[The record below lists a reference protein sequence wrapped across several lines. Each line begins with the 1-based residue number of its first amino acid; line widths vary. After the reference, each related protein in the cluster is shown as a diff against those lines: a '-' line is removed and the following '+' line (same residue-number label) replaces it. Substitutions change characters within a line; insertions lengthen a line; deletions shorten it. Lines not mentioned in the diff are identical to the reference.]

1 MGGGGMPEYKYEYL
15 GSGIR
20 VAVSKE
26 HSFGTDAVLLADFAS
41 PKRNEK
47 ACDLGTGCGIIPMIW
62 CRNGQAKEITA
73 VELQEKGFL
82 QTCESIRISSV
93 EDKVRAVNHD
103 LKDIKSVLGHASM
116 DIVTMNPPYKAADAG
131 IKSVAKAEL
140 IARHE
145 VECNLDDICSTAA
158 YLLNF
163 GGRLCMCNRPERLS
177 DTIVAMK
184 NNGIE
189 PKRLRLVAKTPYTR
203 PWLFLIEGRK
213 GGKPFMNIDPLLI
226 MYGEDGEL
234 SKEVTDIYGEYKEI
248 TK

>member
-1 MGGGGMPEYKYEYL
+1 MPEYKYEYL

-213 GGKPFMNIDPLLI
+213 GGKPFMNVDPLLI
-226 MYGEDGEL
+226 MYGDDGEL

>member
-1 MGGGGMPEYKYEYL
+1 MPEYKYEYL

-93 EDKVRAVNHD
+93 EDKVRAFNHD

>member
-1 MGGGGMPEYKYEYL
+1 MPEYKYEYL

-73 VELQEKGFL
+73 VELQKKGFL

>member
-1 MGGGGMPEYKYEYL
+1 MPEYKYEYL

-103 LKDIKSVLGHASM
+103 LKDIKSVLDHASM

-203 PWLFLIEGRK
+203 PWLFLVEGRK

>member
-1 MGGGGMPEYKYEYL
+1 MPEYKYEYL

-145 VECNLDDICSTAA
+145 VECNLDDICSAAA

-189 PKRLRLVAKTPYTR
+189 PKRLRLVSKTPYTR

>member
-1 MGGGGMPEYKYEYL
+1 MPEYKYEYL

-213 GGKPFMNIDPLLI
+213 GRKPFMNIDPLLI

>member
-1 MGGGGMPEYKYEYL
+1 MPEYKYEYL

-116 DIVTMNPPYKAADAG
+116 DIVTMNPPYKATDAG

>member
-1 MGGGGMPEYKYEYL
+1 MPEYKYEYL

-189 PKRLRLVAKTPYTR
+189 PKRLRLVSKTPYTR

>member
-1 MGGGGMPEYKYEYL
+1 MPEYKYEYL
-15 GSGIR
+15 GSGVR

-93 EDKVRAVNHD
+93 EDKVRAVNHN

>member
-1 MGGGGMPEYKYEYL
+1 MPEYKYEYL

-103 LKDIKSVLGHASM
+103 LKDIKSVLSHASM

>member
-1 MGGGGMPEYKYEYL
+1 MPEYKYEYL

-41 PKRNEK
+41 PRRNEK

-73 VELQEKGFL
+73 VELQEKGFF

-189 PKRLRLVAKTPYTR
+189 PKRLRLVSKTPYTR

>member
-1 MGGGGMPEYKYEYL
+1 MPEYKYEYL

-73 VELQEKGFL
+73 VELQEKGFF

>member
-1 MGGGGMPEYKYEYL
+1 MPEYKYEYL

-116 DIVTMNPPYKAADAG
+116 DIVTMNPPYKAADTG

-145 VECNLDDICSTAA
+145 VECNLDDICSAAA

>member
-1 MGGGGMPEYKYEYL
+1 MPEYKYEYL

-145 VECNLDDICSTAA
+145 VECNLDDICSAAA

-163 GGRLCMCNRPERLS
+163 GGRFCMCNRPERLS

-213 GGKPFMNIDPLLI
+213 GGKSFMNIDPLLI

>member
-1 MGGGGMPEYKYEYL
+1 MPEYKYEYL

-20 VAVSKE
+20 VAVSNE

>member
-1 MGGGGMPEYKYEYL
+1 MSDFKYEYL
-15 GSGIR
+15 GSGIS

-26 HSFGTDAVLLADFAS
+26 HTFGTDAVLLADFSA

-47 ACDLGTGCGIIPMIW
+47 ACDLGTGCGIIPMLW
-62 CRNGQAKEITA
+62 CRNEQAKEITA
-73 VELQEKGFL
+73 VELQKKGFL
-82 QTCESIRISSV
+82 QTCESIRKSAV
-93 EDKVRAVNHD
+93 ESKVKAVNHD

-116 DIVTMNPPYKAADAG
+116 DIVTMNPPYKAANSG
-131 IKSVAKAEL
+131 IKSVTTAEL

-145 VECNLDDICSTAA
+145 VECNLDDICSAA
-158 YLLNF
+158 SYLLNF

-189 PKRLRLVAKTPYTR
+189 PKRLRFVAKTPYTR

-213 GGKPFMNIDPLLI
+213 GGKPFMNVEPLLI

-234 SKEVTDIYGEYKEI
+234 SQEVTDIYGEYKENV
-248 TK
+248 K

>member
-1 MGGGGMPEYKYEYL
+1 MPEYKYEYL

-234 SKEVTDIYGEYKEI
+234 SKEITDIYGEYKEI

>member
-1 MGGGGMPEYKYEYL
+1 MPEYKYEYL

-62 CRNGQAKEITA
+62 CCNGQAKEITA

-131 IKSVAKAEL
+131 IKSVAKSEL

>member
-1 MGGGGMPEYKYEYL
+1 MPEYKYEYL

-103 LKDIKSVLGHASM
+103 LKDIKSVLDHASM

>member
-1 MGGGGMPEYKYEYL
+1 MPEYKYEYL

-20 VAVSKE
+20 AAVSKE

-226 MYGEDGEL
+226 MYGDDGEL

>member
-1 MGGGGMPEYKYEYL
+1 MSDYNFEYL
-15 GSGIR
+15 GSGIS

-26 HSFGTDAVLLADFAS
+26 HTFGTDAVLLADFSS
-41 PKRNEK
+41 PKRNEN
-47 ACDLGTGCGIIPMIW
+47 ACDLGTGCGIIPMLW
-62 CRNGQAKEITA
+62 CRNGQAKTVTA

-82 QTCESIRISSV
+82 QTCESVRVS
-93 EDKVRAVNHD
+93 EMQDKVRPINCD
-103 LKDIKSVLGHASM
+103 LKKIKSVLEHASM
-116 DIVTMNPPYKAADAG
+116 NVVTMNPPYKAADCG
-131 IKSVAKAEL
+131 IKSIEKAEL

-145 VECNLDDICSTAA
+145 VECTLDDICAAAA

-177 DTIVAMK
+177 DMIVAMK

-189 PKRLRLVAKTPYTR
+189 PKRLRLVSKTVYSR

-213 GGKPFMNIDPLLI
+213 GGKPFMNIDAPLI
-226 MYGEDGEL
+226 MYEENGEL
-234 SKEVTDIYGEYKEI
+234 SKEVIEIYGEYKES

>member
-1 MGGGGMPEYKYEYL
+1 MPEYKYEYL

-62 CRNGQAKEITA
+62 CRNGQAKKITA

-145 VECNLDDICSTAA
+145 VECNLGDICSTAA

>member
-1 MGGGGMPEYKYEYL
+1 MPEYKYEYL

-73 VELQEKGFL
+73 VELQEKGFF

-189 PKRLRLVAKTPYTR
+189 PKRLRLVAKTPHTR

>member
-1 MGGGGMPEYKYEYL
+1 MPEYKYEYL

-26 HSFGTDAVLLADFAS
+26 HSFGTDAMLLADFAS

-226 MYGEDGEL
+226 IYGEDGEL